1 MVKSFAGTVAT
12 VKAPAAALTVNDKE
26 LAFPNAVTVTGVED
40 VLAAKPDTVVV
51 TTPEELVVP
60 LSDDRPITI
69 PSVVAKVT
77 GTPDNTTPLA
87 FLTKAVKVTVLP
99 PAVKMVPAEL
109 ETVSVAP
116 LI

>member
-1 MVKSFAGTVAT
+1 MAGSVET
-12 VKAPAAALTVNDKE
+12 VKAPEAALTVNDKE

-40 VLAAKPDTVVV
+40 VFAAKPDTVAV

-60 LSDDRPITI
+60 LSGDKPSTV
-69 PSVVAKVT
+69 PSVVAKTT
-77 GTPDNTTPLA
+77 GTPANTIPLA

-99 PAVKMVPAEL
+99 PAVRVVPAEL